1 MSRGMNFAKSVPV
14 RDLWSLAGV
23 ARTLV
28 YWSLSHRPL
37 FPLMKNQ
44 TSQSLHPG
52 GKYYPG
58 GQRAQEKQ
66 TNHDTTTHSKF
77 KDFDISSAMT

>member
-1 MSRGMNFAKSVPV
+1 
-14 RDLWSLAGV
+14 
-23 ARTLV
+23 
-28 YWSLSHRPL
+28 
-37 FPLMKNQ
+37 MKNQ